1 MTAARAP
8 QFPHNNTWTA
18 SRLERA
24 LQLRAA
30 NCTLEVIASDLGG
43 VSLSAV
49 YNKFRR
55 LQTPPRIREDL
66 WPDDRIEQLK
76 LLLAERI
83 SATEMARRIGVTR
96 NAVIGK
102 LHRMGLQSQPI
113 INQPRRYIRKP
124 TTCKTKPL
132 RPTEP
137 PAAPPIFEEPLNLAL
152 ADLELDQC
160 HWITSD
166 KKPPLYCGRPTPP
179 RSGIKPRSPYC
190 PFHTKLS
197 RAGS

>member
-1 MTAARAP
+1 
-8 QFPHNNTWTA
+8 
-18 SRLERA
+18 
-24 LQLRAA
+24 
-30 NCTLEVIASDLGG
+30 VIALDLGG
-43 VSLSAV
+43 VSLSAI

-66 WPDDRIEQLK
+66 WPDERIEQLK

-83 SATEMARRIGVTR
+83 TAAEIAKRIGGNMTR

-102 LHRMGLQSQPI
+102 LRRMGLRSQPVI
-113 INQPRRYIRKP
+113 SEPRRYIRKP
-124 TTCKTKPL
+124 TARKTKPL
-132 RPTEP
+132 APTEL
-137 PAAPPIFEEPLNLAL
+137 PAASPIFEEPLNLAL

-166 KKPPLYCGRPTPP
+166 KKPPLYCGHPTPP

-190 PFHTKLS
+190 PFHSKLS